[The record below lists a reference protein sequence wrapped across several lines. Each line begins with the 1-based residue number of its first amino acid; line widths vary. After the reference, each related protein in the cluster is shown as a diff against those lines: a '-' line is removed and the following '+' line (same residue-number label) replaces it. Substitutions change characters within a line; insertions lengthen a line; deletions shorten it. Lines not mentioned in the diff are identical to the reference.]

1 MKRAEEMKLSRDEN
15 KIKILEKK
23 KVKRRGG

>member
-1 MKRAEEMKLSRDEN
+1 MKRAEEMKLSRAEN
-15 KIKILEKK
+15 TIEILEKK